1 VIVRLARIG
10 WSNLWRNPR
19 RTVITVTGLALGMVM
34 LAFTVSLT
42 VGMSRD
48 LIDQGTGLLLGHVQ
62 IHARGYRPDRSI
74 FDTIPGDGVQLAAQ
88 LRKQPG
94 VLGAASRVNGYGLVS
109 AGEQSAGADLLGVVP
124 ELEAEVSTLSRHV
137 VAGTFLQ
144 TGGKA
149 QRHQIVIGERLART
163 LAITPGDE
171 LVVLTQATDGSL
183 GNDVYR
189 VTGLFRTGVD
199 QLDGGLVVMSLDDLQ
214 ELLALPHP
222 RIHEIAVR
230 SADPATAR
238 ALAARLAQHIA
249 QEDIEV
255 AAWPVLAPD
264 IAAYVAMSDGWM
276 WILYAIVLTL
286 AAMAVLNTMLM
297 AVFERFREFGVLT
310 ALGMRPRHI
319 ILLVV
324 SEVAGLAVVSLAA
337 AVLLGTPLIHWLV
350 TSGVDLSRITG
361 GFTMLGVAIGPVLRG
376 AWVVREFL
384 LSAALLVGFA
394 LLGGLYPAARAAAVN
409 PARLTR
415 GELR

>member
-1 VIVRLARIG
+1 MIVRLARIG

-19 RTVITVTGLALGMVM
+19 RTGITVTGLALGMIM
-34 LAFTVSLT
+34 LAVTVSLT
-42 VGMSRD
+42 AGMSRD
-48 LIDQGTGLLLGHVQ
+48 LIEQGTGLLLGHVQ

-74 FDTIPGDGVQLAAQ
+74 FDTIPGDGIQLVAQ

-94 VLGAASRVNGYGLVS
+94 VLGAAPRANGYGLVS
-109 AGEQSAGADLLGVVP
+109 AGEQSAGADLLGIVP
-124 ELEAEVSTLSRHV
+124 ELEAQVSTLRRSI

-144 TGGKA
+144 TGGH
-149 QRHQIVIGERLART
+149 HQIAIGERLART
-163 LAITPGDE
+163 LGVTPGDE

-199 QLDGGLVVMSLDDLQ
+199 QLDGGLVVMRLNDLQ
-214 ELLALPHP
+214 ELLALPPP
-222 RIHEIAVR
+222 RIHEIAIR
-230 SADPATAR
+230 SVDPATASV
-238 ALAARLAQHIA
+238 LAARLAQHVA
-249 QEDIEV
+249 PEGIEV
-255 AAWPVLAPD
+255 AAWPVLAPE
-264 IAAYVAMSDGWM
+264 IATYVAMSDGWM

-310 ALGMRPRHI
+310 ALGMRPLHI

-324 SEVAGLAVVSLAA
+324 SEVAGLAVVSLVA
-337 AVLLGTPLIHWLV
+337 AVLLGTPLIDWLV
-350 TSGVDLSRITG
+350 VSGVDLSRITG

-394 LLGGLYPAARAAAVN
+394 LLAGLYPAARAAGVN